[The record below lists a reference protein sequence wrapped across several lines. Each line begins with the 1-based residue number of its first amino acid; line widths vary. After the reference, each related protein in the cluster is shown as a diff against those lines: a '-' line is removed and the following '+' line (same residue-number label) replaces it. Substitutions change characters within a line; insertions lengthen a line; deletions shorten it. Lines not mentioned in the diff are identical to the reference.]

1 MLKWEVSVKVPSPAG
16 INTRAFST
24 GYSRCLCAPWFV
36 EVAAEQEAAAH
47 SMDAVA
53 VVHISCCRAASGVLS
68 SLSRLHL
75 CSVAAHEGA
84 VTQLSARS
92 SCSKTLTL
100 LSPGGRNPLLLLR
113 VCHFTDTSE
122 ATKLDPKTSQVLS
135 VGAVP
140 SLPAHLGINGSQS
153 LLCAACSDLPRGTWW
168 CRSTPCPSQ
177 DTGAALGPLISLSA

>member
-47 SMDAVA
+47 SMDTVA
-53 VVHISCCRAASGVLS
+53 VVHISCCRSASGVLP

-100 LSPGGRNPLLLLR
+100 LSPGGRNPLLWPR
-113 VCHFTDTSE
+113 VCHFTDTLLREPSC
-122 ATKLDPKTSQVLS
+122 TLKPLKCSLWVLS
-135 VGAVP
+135 PHSQLTWESMAASPCCVQPAVTCPGAP
-140 SLPAHLGINGSQS
+140 GGADPHPAPPRTLE
-153 LLCAACSDLPRGTWW
+153 LLWGH
-168 CRSTPCPSQ
+168 
-177 DTGAALGPLISLSA
+177 